1 VTESNQ
7 QGKGRPTPKRSEA
20 QKRRG
25 GPVTPPPTNRK
36 EAAKQLRAKQADS
49 RKRIR
54 VGTATGDESAML
66 ARDQGPVRRA
76 VRDFVDG
83 RRSLGGLLVPVAGV
97 VLVGNFVSIDVAAL
111 AFELFVFTLLIV
123 GFDMVRF
130 GRALSTELKQRF
142 PAEKKV
148 RGHVIYGLI
157 RTTQFR
163 RLRRPPAM
171 VPQPPMFKKRTST

>member
-1 VTESNQ
+1 VTESSQ
-7 QGKGRPTPKRSEA
+7 QGKGRPTPKRSDA

-25 GPVTPPPTNRK
+25 GPVAPPPTNRK
-36 EAAKQLRAKQADS
+36 DAAKQMRARQAED

-66 ARDQGPVRRA
+66 ARDSGPVRRA
-76 VRDFVDG
+76 VRDLVDG
-83 RRSLGGLLVPVAGV
+83 RRSLGSFLVPVAAIV
-97 VLVGNFVSIDVAAL
+97 FAGNFISLDVATL

-130 GRALSTELKQRF
+130 GRSLSSEIKRRF

-163 RLRRPPAM
+163 RLRRPPPM
-171 VPQPPMFKKRTST
+171 VPQPPMFKKRTA

>member
-1 VTESNQ
+1 MTESSQ

-20 QKRRG
+20 RKRRG
-25 GPVTPPPTNRK
+25 GPVAPPPTNRK
-36 EAAKQLRAKQADS
+36 EAAKQLRAKQAEG

-76 VRDFVDG
+76 VREMVDG
-83 RRSLGGLLVPVAGV
+83 RRSLGGLLVPVAGI
-97 VLVGNFVSIDVAAL
+97 VLVGNFISLDVAAL

-123 GFDMVRF
+123 GFDMVRM
-130 GRALSTELKQRF
+130 GRSLSAQIKTRF
-142 PAEKKV
+142 PTEKKV

-163 RLRRPPAM
+163 RLRRPPPT
-171 VPQPPMFKKRTST
+171 VPQPPIFKKRTSA